1 MISHPW
7 SCCLLGPCWSI
18 CSSIAVIS
26 CPMGSIGPDDRVGV
40 CCQASLA
47 FPSCSSSHLC
57 KQEIRMTAWHGQGKN
72 RSVSYSQCL
81 DRCAELKKWMPRGPS
96 SMLLRKNKIALGVA
110 CCPMLP
116 LNPTVVV
123 VAGTGI
129 IFFVLN
135 RYWCVM
141 GVPASLRATPNASL
155 QATSRNHTLL
165 TLWTLTLGNTDFITL
180 GNTDNIVLII

>member
-81 DRCAELKKWMPRGPS
+81 DRCAELKKMDAARTFLHASEKKQNSSWRG
-96 SMLLRKNKIALGVA
+96 
-110 CCPMLP
+110 MLP
-116 LNPTVVV
+116 HAAPKSYCSCCGRHWNHIFCLEPLLVRHG
-123 VAGTGI
+123 GT
-129 IFFVLN
+129 
-135 RYWCVM
+135 R
-141 GVPASLRATPNASL
+141 
-155 QATSRNHTLL
+155 
-165 TLWTLTLGNTDFITL
+165 IT
-180 GNTDNIVLII
+180 